1 MSEIKSIARKSEMSR
16 FFIKNLVPFKYP
28 RVFPVN
34 ITSNLSFGKYSS
46 IPFNKLSSIPEKIIS
61 SILTFKG
68 VKRRFSF
75 ISKYPKII
83 IDDYAHHP
91 IEIKAIRESIRA

>member
-34 ITSNLSFGKYSS
+34 ITSNLSFGNYSS
-46 IPFNKLSSIPEKIIS
+46 IPFDKLSSIP
-61 SILTFKG
+61 SILSVSISPIK
-68 VKRRFSF
+68 VVILAICPFS
-75 ISKYPKII
+75 SM
-83 IDDYAHHP
+83 
-91 IEIKAIRESIRA
+91 